1 MLKLSEKHLSLG
13 SNTTISMQLHFHKK
27 TELKMALTPEAFI
40 NIVKSASTSNV
51 SDIHLRT
58 DEKPCFRLRGDLV
71 PVKMDPM
78 TTDDLKLVCK
88 LMIKDVEVLKKLDTI
103 KEHDGSF
110 SVPGVCRV
118 RYNLLRYQGKMGL
131 ILRIISDKVPTT
143 EDLKLP
149 PVINKIAG
157 ANAGLVLVTGATGSG
172 KSSTL
177 AAMINYIN
185 KTSAVHVLTLEDPV
199 EYVHVPIKA
208 RITQREIGSDTLDFN
223 SALRSALRQD
233 PDIIL
238 IGEMRD
244 AETISIAMKAAET
257 GHLVFGT
264 VHTTDALSTIGRL
277 IAMFPPEEQ
286 GVVRT
291 RLADNLY
298 ATISQRLL
306 KTTDGKGRIAAQ
318 EIMINNPGIKE
329 SILDPLKTKEIYT
342 YIEKGNGKGGSGAQ
356 SFDQAIT
363 KLYKSGVITMEE
375 AKSNA
380 TRPEDFER
388 NLMFGDNS
396 ED

>member
-1 MLKLSEKHLSLG
+1 
-13 SNTTISMQLHFHKK
+13 
-27 TELKMALTPEAFI
+27 MALTKDSFL
-40 NIVKSASTSNV
+40 NIIKSASASNV

-71 PVKMDPM
+71 QVKAEPL
-78 TTDDLKLVCK
+78 TGEDLKLICSV
-88 LMIKDVEVLKKLDTI
+88 MIKDADVLKKIDVL

-110 SVPGVCRV
+110 AIPGVCRV
-118 RYNLLRYQGKMGL
+118 RYNIMRYQGKLGV
-131 ILRIISDKVPTT
+131 ILRLISDKIPST

-149 PVINKIAG
+149 AVINKIAG

-185 KTSAVHVLTLEDPV
+185 RTSAVHILTLEDPV
-199 EYVHVPIKA
+199 EYVHTPIKA
-208 RITQREIGSDTLDFN
+208 RITQREIGQDTSDFN

-244 AETISIAMKAAET
+244 AETISIAIKAAET

-277 IAMFPPEEQ
+277 ISMFPPEEQ
-286 GVVRT
+286 NVVRT
-291 RLADNLY
+291 RLADNLH

-306 KTTDGKGRIAAQ
+306 KTTDGKGRVAAQ
-318 EIMINNPGIKE
+318 EIMINNPGVRE

-342 YIEKGNGKGGSGAQ
+342 YIEKGSGKTGSGAQ
-356 SFDQAIT
+356 SFDQHIT
-363 KLYKSGVITMEE
+363 KLYKSGLITMEE
-375 AKSNA
+375 AKANA
-380 TRPEDFER
+380 TKPEDFER
-388 NLMFGDNS
+388 NLMFGDTS
-396 ED
+396 GDD

>member
-1 MLKLSEKHLSLG
+1 MA
-13 SNTTISMQLHFHKK
+13 ISKDIFINLV
-27 TELKMALTPEAFI
+27 KMAA
-40 NIVKSASTSNV
+40 NSNV

-71 PVKMDPM
+71 PVKMEPL
-78 TTDDLKLVCK
+78 TDADLKLICSI
-88 LMIKDVEVLKKLDTI
+88 MIKDQGVIKDIGNV

-110 SVPGVCRV
+110 TVPGVCRI
-118 RYNLLRYQGKMGL
+118 RYNLMRYQSKIGL
-131 ILRIISDKVPTT
+131 ILRLISDKIPST

-149 PVINKIAG
+149 KVINKISE

-185 KTSAVHVLTLEDPV
+185 KTSAVHILTLEDPV
-199 EYVHVPIKA
+199 EYVHQPIKA
-208 RITQREIGSDTLDFN
+208 RITQREIGSDTSDFN

-233 PDIIL
+233 PDVIL

-286 GVVRT
+286 AVVRT
-291 RLADNLY
+291 RIADNLY
-298 ATISQRLL
+298 ATVSQRLV
-306 KTTDGKGRIAAQ
+306 KSIDGKGRVAAQ
-318 EIMINNPGIKE
+318 EIMINNPGIRE
-329 SILDPLKTKEIYT
+329 SILDPGKTREIYT
-342 YIEKGNGKGGSGAQ
+342 FIAKGKKTSGAQ
-356 SFDQAIT
+356 TFDQHLTDLFKQGLIS
-363 KLYKSGVITMEE
+363 KEE

-380 TRPEDFER
+380 SNPDDFER
-388 NLMFGDNS
+388 NLTFGDS
-396 ED
+396 VDE

>member
-1 MLKLSEKHLSLG
+1 
-13 SNTTISMQLHFHKK
+13 
-27 TELKMALTPEAFI
+27 MALTKETFLSIIKTA
-40 NIVKSASTSNV
+40 SASGV

-58 DEKPCFRLRGDLV
+58 EEKPCFRLRGDLV
-71 PVKMDPM
+71 QVKSEPL
-78 TTDDLKLVCK
+78 TTEDMKLICS
-88 LMIKDVEVLKKLDTI
+88 LMVKDKEVLSGIDRI

-110 SVPGVCRV
+110 SVPNICRV
-118 RYNLLRYQGKMGL
+118 RYNILRYQGKLGV
-131 ILRIISDKVPTT
+131 ILRLISDKVPTT

-149 PVINKIAG
+149 SVINKIAS

-199 EYVHVPIKA
+199 EYVHAPIKA
-208 RITQREIGSDTLDFN
+208 RITQREIGQDTSDFN

-244 AETISIAMKAAET
+244 AETISIAIKAAET

-277 IAMFPPEEQ
+277 ISMFPPEEQ
-286 GVVRT
+286 HSVRM
-291 RLADNLY
+291 RLADNLH

-306 KTTDGKGRIAAQ
+306 KTKDGKGRVAAQ
-318 EIMINNPGIKE
+318 EIMINNPGIRE
-329 SILDPLKTKEIYT
+329 SIQDPTKTKEIYT
-342 YIEKGNGKGGSGAQ
+342 YIEKGKNASGAQ
-356 SFDQAIT
+356 SFDQHIT
-363 KLYKSGVITMEE
+363 KLYKDGLITLEE
-375 AKSNA
+375 AKGNA
-380 TRPEDFER
+380 TKPEDFER
-388 NLMFGDNS
+388 NLMFGDT
-396 ED
+396 DDDD

>member
-1 MLKLSEKHLSLG
+1 
-13 SNTTISMQLHFHKK
+13 
-27 TELKMALTPEAFI
+27 MALTKEAFYSM
-40 NIVKSASTSNV
+40 VKSANASGV

-71 PVKMDPM
+71 QVKHDPL
-78 TTDDLKLVCK
+78 TPEDLKLVCS
-88 LMIKDVEVLKKLDTI
+88 LMIRDNEVMSKLDKV

-110 SVPGVCRV
+110 AVPNVCRV
-118 RYNLLRYQGKMGL
+118 RYNLLRYQGKLGL
-131 ILRIISDKVPTT
+131 ILRLISDKVPTT
-143 EDLKLP
+143 EELKLP
-149 PVINKIAG
+149 PVINKIAS

-185 KTSAVHVLTLEDPV
+185 KTAAVHVLTLEDPV
-199 EYVHVPIKA
+199 EYIHTPIKA
-208 RITQREIGSDTLDFN
+208 RITQREIGADTSDFN

-244 AETISIAMKAAET
+244 AETISIALKAAET

-286 GVVRT
+286 HVVRT
-291 RLADNLY
+291 RVADNLH

-306 KTTDGKGRIAAQ
+306 KTQDGKGRVAAQ
-318 EIMINNPGIKE
+318 EIMINNPGVKE
-329 SILDPLKTKEIYT
+329 AILDPVKTAEIYT
-342 YIEKGNGKGGSGAQ
+342 YITKGKNGSGTQ
-356 SFDQAIT
+356 SFDQAIMR
-363 KLYKSGVITMEE
+363 LYKQGLITMEE

-380 TRPEDFER
+380 SKPEDFER
-388 NLMFGDNS
+388 NLMFGD
-396 ED
+396 EQD

>member
-1 MLKLSEKHLSLG
+1 
-13 SNTTISMQLHFHKK
+13 
-27 TELKMALTPEAFI
+27 MAFSKEIFVNL
-40 NIVKSASTSNV
+40 VKSAANSGV

-58 DEKPCFRLRGDLV
+58 DERPCFRLRGDLV
-71 PVKMDPM
+71 PVKIDPLNNQ
-78 TTDDLKLVCK
+78 DLKLICQI
-88 LMIKDVEVLKKLDTI
+88 LIKDEEVIKNLDKI

-110 SVPGVCRV
+110 TINGVCRI
-118 RYNLLRYQGKMGL
+118 RYNFMRYQGKIGL
-131 ILRIISDKVPTT
+131 ILRLISDKIPTT
-143 EDLKLP
+143 EELKLP
-149 PVINKIAG
+149 PVINKIAS

-185 KTSAVHVLTLEDPV
+185 RTSAVHILTLEDPV
-199 EYVHVPIKA
+199 EYVHPPIKA
-208 RITQREIGSDTLDFN
+208 RITQREIGQDTADFT

-277 IAMFPPEEQ
+277 ISMFPPEEQ
-286 GVVRT
+286 SVVRT
-291 RLADNLY
+291 RVADNLY

-306 KTTDGKGRIAAQ
+306 KTIDGKGRVAAQ
-318 EIMINNPGIKE
+318 EIMINNPGIRE
-329 SILDPLKTKEIYT
+329 SILDPFKTNEIYT
-342 YIEKGNGKGGSGAQ
+342 YIAKGRNGSGAQ
-356 SFDQAIT
+356 TFDQHIT
-363 KLYKSGVITMEE
+363 KLYKDGLISLEE

-380 TRPEDFER
+380 TKPEDFER
-388 NLMFGDNS
+388 NLTFGD
-396 ED
+396 DDD

>member
-1 MLKLSEKHLSLG
+1 
-13 SNTTISMQLHFHKK
+13 
-27 TELKMALTPEAFI
+27 MALTKEAFLSLI
-40 NIVKSASTSNV
+40 KSASLSGV

-58 DEKPCFRLRGDLV
+58 DEKPCFRMRGDLV
-71 PVKMDPM
+71 PVKLDPLSPEDM
-78 TTDDLKLVCK
+78 KLACSI
-88 LMIKDVEVLKKLDTI
+88 MIKDPEVMNKIDVI

-110 SVPGVCRV
+110 SVPKICRV
-118 RYNLLRYQGKMGL
+118 RYNLMRYQGKLGL
-131 ILRIISDKVPTT
+131 ILRLISDKIPTT

-149 PVINKIAG
+149 SVINKIAS

-185 KTSAVHVLTLEDPV
+185 RNSALHILTLEDPV
-199 EYVHVPIKA
+199 EYVHTPLKA
-208 RITQREIGSDTLDFN
+208 RITQREIGQDTSDFN

-244 AETISIAMKAAET
+244 AETISIALKAAET

-277 IAMFPPEEQ
+277 ISMFPPEEQ
-286 GVVRT
+286 NVVRV
-291 RLADNLY
+291 RIADNLH

-306 KTTDGKGRIAAQ
+306 KTTDGKGRVAAQ

-329 SILDPLKTKEIYT
+329 SILDSSKTKEIYT
-342 YIEKGNGKGGSGAQ
+342 YIEKGAGKGGSGAQ
-356 SFDQAIT
+356 SFDQHIT
-363 KLYKSGVITMEE
+363 KLYKQGLISMEE

-388 NLMFGDNS
+388 NLMFGDS
-396 ED
+396 E

>member
-1 MLKLSEKHLSLG
+1 
-13 SNTTISMQLHFHKK
+13 
-27 TELKMALTPEAFI
+27 MALTKEAFTNLI
-40 NIVKSASTSNV
+40 KMAAASNV

-58 DEKPCFRLRGDLV
+58 DEKPCFRVRGDLI
-71 PVKMDPM
+71 PVKMDPL
-78 TTDDLKLVCK
+78 TNEDLKLACS
-88 LMIKDVEVLKKLDTI
+88 LMIKDGEVLKQLDKI

-110 SVPGVCRV
+110 SVPKICRV
-118 RYNLLRYQGKMGL
+118 RYNLMRYQGKLGL
-131 ILRIISDKVPTT
+131 ILRLISDKIPTT

-149 PVINKIAG
+149 AVINKIAE

-185 KTSAVHVLTLEDPV
+185 RTSAVHVLTLEDPV
-199 EYVHVPIKA
+199 EYVHTPVKA
-208 RITQREIGSDTLDFN
+208 RITQREIGQDTSDFA

-244 AETISIAMKAAET
+244 AETISIALKAAET

-277 IAMFPPEEQ
+277 ISMFPPEEQ
-286 GVVRT
+286 GVVRV
-291 RLADNLY
+291 RIADNLH

-306 KTTDGKGRIAAQ
+306 KTTDGKGRVAAQ

-329 SILDPLKTKEIYT
+329 SILDPSKTKEIYT
-342 YIEKGNGKGGSGAQ
+342 YIEKGAGKGGSGAQ
-356 SFDQAIT
+356 SFDQHIT
-363 KLYKSGVITMEE
+363 KLYKDGLITMEE
-375 AKSNA
+375 AKGNA
-380 TRPEDFER
+380 TRPDDFER
-388 NLMFGDNS
+388 NLMFGDQG